1 MSSNAI
7 IETPNLAKPRWH
19 YLPTCPPPPRTREDR
34 IEFKSLD
41 STDNSC
47 PRVPDLSSTPKK
59 TPKRLMPRPCP
70 VKIPDEYVS
79 ASTNYDANDAIM
91 TSTKIIE
98 DQGGNDND
106 SEGERKVK
114 RSRRGSL
121 LNDLPPRRASF
132 AGAA

>member
-1 MSSNAI
+1 
-7 IETPNLAKPRWH
+7 
-19 YLPTCPPPPRTREDR
+19 
-34 IEFKSLD
+34 
-41 STDNSC
+41 
-47 PRVPDLSSTPKK
+47 
-59 TPKRLMPRPCP
+59 MPRPCP